1 MDEIQYRMMP
11 LPSLF
16 LMETTVP
23 ESMMGG
29 LNNYLDNLMVDEDRK
44 SHAGTLVGQIDRG
57 QQLTMDHEDSRIA
70 EFSQFLCRM
79 GAEYITAFMGNTGQ
93 QLDGNRNVE
102 MDELWSV
109 HSYAGDYN
117 PIHDHGTKT
126 IMGVSC
132 TTWTKIP
139 EQILDQPTAGSES
152 YNLYNASGASDG
164 YICFNYGQSSIWDRE
179 RLRPTQNVVMKPEV
193 GKLLFFP
200 SWLQHSVYPFKGDG
214 ERRTVAANF
223 NCFQQEIAIGEPNG
237 ESH

>member
-1 MDEIQYRMMP
+1 MSEIQYRMMP

-23 ESMMGG
+23 EPMVIN
-29 LNNYLDNLMVDEDRK
+29 LNDYLDELIHQNDRI
-44 SHAGTLVGQIDRG
+44 SAAHTLVGQIDNG
-57 QQLTMDHEDSRIA
+57 EQLVMDHKDGRIA

-79 GAEYITAFMGNTGQ
+79 GAEYISAFIANTGQ

-132 TTWTKIP
+132 TTWTKVP
-139 EQILDQPTAGSES
+139 EQILAQPTAGSES

-164 YICFNYGQSSIWDRE
+164 YLCFNYGQSATWDKE
-179 RLRPTQNVVMKPEV
+179 RLKPTQNVVMKPEV

-200 SWLQHSVYPFKGDG
+200 SWLQHMVYPFQGEG
-214 ERRTVAANF
+214 ERRTVAANL
-223 NCFQQEIAIGEPNG
+223 NCWPVQQEQP
-237 ESH
+237 H